1 MGPTGRLSEVGYQV
15 STAVFEGPFDLLLH
29 LVTKEQVDIWEL
41 SLSSIVDEYLATIE
55 GMQALDLSVATEFL
69 LTAAVLLE
77 LKARRLLP
85 GPSGDGEE
93 ELALWEERDLLLA
106 RLLECKTFKDASL
119 ALARLMES
127 ADQSVPRRAGLEE
140 RFVGLAPDLLEGVTA
155 SRLYDTMTRL
165 LVPKPVPRVNTDH
178 VAPIR
183 ASVADTL
190 EQLLARLPGEGRTTF
205 RRLTEGLVEPLE
217 VIVYFLALL
226 ELCKRGAVDL
236 EQAERLG
243 ELRVNWLGLAPDYE
257 ALTFAPVAWD
267 GVPVP
272 VLAAPVLAAP
282 VLAVPVLAGA
292 DMSVV
297 DEYEG

>member
-1 MGPTGRLSEVGYQV
+1 MGYQV

-29 LVTKEQVDIWEL
+29 LVTRDQVDIWEL

-85 GPSGDGEE
+85 GPAADDEE

-119 ALARLMES
+119 ALSRLMDA
-127 ADQSVPRRAGLEE
+127 ADQSVPRRTGLED
-140 RFVGLAPDLLEGVTA
+140 RFLGLAPDLLEGVTA
-155 SRLYDTMTRL
+155 DRLRGSLIKL
-165 LVPKPVPRVNTDH
+165 LAPKPLPRVNTDH

-183 ASVADTL
+183 ASVAETL
-190 EQLLARLPGEGRTTF
+190 EDLVARLPGEGRTTF
-205 RRLTEGLVEPLE
+205 RKLTAGLVEPLE
-217 VIVYFLALL
+217 LIVCFLALL

-243 ELRVNWLGLAPDYE
+243 ELRVNWLGLPPGDEGAG
-257 ALTFAPVAWD
+257 FAPVIW
-267 GVPVP
+267 GESPV
-272 VLAAPVLAAP
+272 A
-282 VLAVPVLAGA
+282 VLAGA
-292 DMSVV
+292 EMSVV